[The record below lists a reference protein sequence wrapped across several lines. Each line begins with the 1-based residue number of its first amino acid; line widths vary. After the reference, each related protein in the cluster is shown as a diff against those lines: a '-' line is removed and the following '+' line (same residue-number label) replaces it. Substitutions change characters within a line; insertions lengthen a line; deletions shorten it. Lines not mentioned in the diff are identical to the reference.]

1 MQLEKRQIQSLMFDQ
16 RKERTVFEEQQEEM
30 DELGRSILKDKSNV
44 LQSTLA
50 AAKLSAEISRQ
61 EAKLEEL
68 AEKIK
73 AQQQSLAA
81 NKSEHAQ
88 VLVQIELE
96 ESRVAEQN
104 DASDAIRLLLAVAW
118 TLSLR
123 SSHLAAL
130 TPTQVR
136 QGVMICLRICSSIPH
151 SGGVVCIDVFR
162 SIKYIRCHGYIDS

>member
-1 MQLEKRQIQSLMFDQ
+1 M
-16 RKERTVFEEQQEEM
+16 
-30 DELGRSILKDKSNV
+30 RSILKDKSNV

-96 ESRVAEQN
+96 ESRMR
-104 DASDAIRLLLAVAW
+104 SKTTRLTLFVCCSLLHGLFRCALH
-118 TLSLR
+118 TLQRLR
-123 SSHLAAL
+123 
-130 TPTQVR
+130 PR
-136 QGVMICLRICSSIPH
+136 
-151 SGGVVCIDVFR
+151 R
-162 SIKYIRCHGYIDS
+162 SARV